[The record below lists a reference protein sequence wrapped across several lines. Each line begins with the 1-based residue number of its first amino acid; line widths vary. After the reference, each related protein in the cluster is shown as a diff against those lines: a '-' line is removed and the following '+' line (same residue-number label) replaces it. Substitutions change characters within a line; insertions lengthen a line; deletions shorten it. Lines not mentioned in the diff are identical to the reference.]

1 MSGTYHNKHRPER
14 GIRLTKR
21 LIGQIL
27 LDARFITRQDL
38 DAALETQWRT
48 NEPLGEIL
56 LKKGVLKPQELNA
69 VLAVQSDLATLKDA
83 LLAAAGEPQPLG
95 ELLLSAGRIR
105 SKDLE
110 DALSEQ
116 AKTSERIGQI
126 FLKKGLI
133 TASEL
138 DAVLEFQRCQRLSPG
153 ETGSRC
159 RLGEILV
166 ASGRITKD
174 QLQDALAK
182 HKDSGKKIGEVLVEA
197 GYVEPHHVDHAL
209 GIQKRLVA
217 AALAAAIALS
227 GGVDAAPAFSAD
239 ASVGLQ
245 AGAKVLVSAVVR
257 PHVSLKV
264 MQQPHELIIT
274 NADTLRGYVYVPS
287 AAIIEVK
294 NNSRSGYLLV
304 FTGLSG
310 PFKEVFVDGLS
321 HAAHITSDGGWVLQ
335 PDAGRAPVAMQ
346 LGYRFIL
353 SKGAMPGT
361 YSWPLT
367 VSASPL

>member
-1 MSGTYHNKHRPER
+1 MSATGRKRHNPDV
-14 GIRLTKR
+14 RLTKR
-21 LIGQIL
+21 LLGQIL
-27 LDARFITRQDL
+27 IDAGFITSQDL
-38 DAALETQWRT
+38 EAALETQWRT
-48 NEPLGEIL
+48 NEPLGGIL
-56 LKKGVLKPQELNA
+56 VKKGLLRQQELDA
-69 VLAVQSDLATLKDA
+69 VLAVQRDLATLKDA
-83 LLAAAGEPQPLG
+83 FSAAAGDPQPIG

-105 SKDLE
+105 SNDIE

-126 FLKKGLI
+126 FLKRGLV

-138 DAVLEFQRCQRLSPG
+138 DAVLEFQRCQRMPPG
-153 ETGSRC
+153 EAVSSC

-209 GIQKRLVA
+209 GMQKRLVA
-217 AALAAAIALS
+217 AALSAAIALS
-227 GGVDAAPAFSAD
+227 GGGYVPAALAAD
-239 ASVGLQ
+239 ASGGLQ
-245 AGAKVLVSAVVR
+245 GSAKVMVSAVVR
-257 PHVSLKV
+257 AHVSMKV
-264 MQQPHELIIT
+264 VQQQHELVIT
-274 NADTLRGYVYVPS
+274 HADTLKGYVYAPS
-287 AAIIEVK
+287 ASMIEVK
-294 NNSRSGYLLV
+294 NNSRSGYLLA
-304 FTGLSG
+304 FAGLSD

-321 HAAHITSDGGWVLQ
+321 HAAHITSDGGWILQ
-335 PDAGRAPVAMQ
+335 PDAGRAPVTMQ

-353 SKGAMPGT
+353 SKDATPGT